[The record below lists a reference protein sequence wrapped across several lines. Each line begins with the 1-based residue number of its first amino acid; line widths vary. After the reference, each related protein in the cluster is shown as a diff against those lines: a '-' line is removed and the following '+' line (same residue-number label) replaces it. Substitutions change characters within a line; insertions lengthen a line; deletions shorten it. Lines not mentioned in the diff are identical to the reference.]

1 MYQEKTDLSHLHY
14 SKDEIANEHPSLSLA
29 PTNFRNVG
37 WSLGNDCPLNCTQ
50 CYSRCAR
57 EKGMNLN
64 VPIVNRI
71 IKQLKILNVD
81 TVNLGGNEPIYT
93 NGLNPKKSL
102 LPYILEELDKNGI
115 KVGITSAGPTIN
127 ILNQIYPNHLK
138 LINDVDISLDSPFQK
153 EHDDNRGV
161 NGIYNLA
168 NNAIQICRDNNIPH
182 SIIMCGM
189 KWNFTEDRINGMID
203 LCRRTDSNFRV
214 NPLKPIEQKHMSEI
228 LPPQQ
233 YFEGLRTIL
242 DSCTPIDL
250 SDPAWA
256 ASAGIK
262 PEQVSGCPC
271 GTNSFRI
278 HSITPSGEIPV
289 SPCVYLHDYKTG
301 NLVTDSIKD
310 ILESI
315 PFQIFRRRKAHP
327 ETIEGCG
334 DCSYISVCGAGC
346 ASRSYLHNFHL
357 SEGKTK
363 SLFQKDPYCPK
374 ENLIPVPQTHIIDS
388 DEALVH
394 MGYLCTG
401 IFKVRK

>member
-1 MYQEKTDLSHLHY
+1 MHQEKTDLSHFRY
-14 SKDEIANEHPSLSLA
+14 SKQTIDDEHPNLSLA
-29 PTNFRNVG
+29 PINFRNVG

-50 CYSRCAR
+50 CYSRSTR
-57 EKGMNLN
+57 EKGMNLTI
-64 VPIVNRI
+64 PIIDQIVR
-71 IKQLKILNVD
+71 QLKNLDVE

-102 LPYILEELDKNGI
+102 LPYILEELNKNDI
-115 KVGITSAGPTIN
+115 KVGITTAGPTLN
-127 ILNQIYPNHLK
+127 ILQQMYPNHMK
-138 LINDVDISLDSPFQK
+138 LINDVDISLDSPNQE
-153 EHDDNRGV
+153 EHDNNRGV
-161 NGIYNLA
+161 KGIYNLA
-168 NNAIQICRDNNIPH
+168 DKAIQICRNHNISH

-189 KWNFTEDRINGMID
+189 RWNFTEDRINGMID

-214 NPLKPIEQKHMSEI
+214 NPLKPTELKHMAEI
-228 LPPQQ
+228 LSPQQ
-233 YFEGLRTIL
+233 YYKGLRTIL
-242 DSCTPIDL
+242 DRCTPIDL

-278 HSITPSGEIPV
+278 HSITPDGKIPV

-310 ILESI
+310 ILESL

-327 ETIEGCG
+327 EIIEGCNG
-334 DCSYISVCGAGC
+334 CVQISVCGAGC
-346 ASRSYLHNFHL
+346 ASRSYLHNLHL
-357 SEGKTK
+357 SEGKVK

-374 ENLIPVPQTHIIDS
+374 ENLVPVPQTQITPS
-388 DEALVH
+388 NEALVH